1 MAKLLSE
8 KDATAIKDYF
18 SQQLVNPV
26 TLRLFLQDP
35 SEPAECMYCSQTEQI
50 AQEVVDLS
58 DKLNLV
64 VHKATTEDKAKEY
77 NVQYFPA
84 LVLEKEEGTDT
95 GVRFYGIPSGYEFGV
110 LIEDLADL
118 SSGKIKLTAD
128 VIQQVESVQKDVT
141 IKVFVTPT

>member
-8 KDATAIKDYF
+8 KDAGAIKDFF
-18 SQQLVNPV
+18 SQQLVNSV
-26 TLRLFLQDP
+26 TLRLFLKDP
-35 SEPAECMYCSQTEQI
+35 GEGECMYCSETEQI
-50 AQEVVDLS
+50 AQEVVELS

-64 VHKATTEDKAKEY
+64 VHKMTTEEKAKEY
-77 NVQYFPA
+77 NIKYFPA

-118 SSGKIKLTAD
+118 SSDKIKLAPD
-128 VIQQVESVQKDVT
+128 VISQVESVQKDVT